1 MVMAPQIHA
10 TALVAPGAEIAADVR
25 IGPYCVVDGRVRI
38 GKGSVLHAFVRL
50 CDFVEVGEGC
60 ELCEHVTLGREPQDF
75 GFRHEESWVRIGSGV
90 VLRENVTVH
99 RATGEG
105 NATRVGDGAYLME
118 GVHVGHNVQVG
129 PGVVMASKAGIAGYV
144 EIGEKTV
151 VGGMVGI
158 HQFVKVGRYC
168 MLGGASKIVR
178 DVPPFA
184 LVDGRPARMFGINK
198 VGLRRHG
205 FGGEA
210 RRHVLSLYQSLYQSG
225 LPLRQALEKIKA
237 SLTPEDALGREIVAF
252 AEGARRGLVPWG
264 RRHDGGDHD

>member
-1 MVMAPQIHA
+1 MAPQIHA
-10 TALVAPGAEIAADVR
+10 TALVAPGAEIADDVR

-38 GKGSVLHAFVRL
+38 GGGTVLHAFVSL

-60 ELCEHVTLGREPQDF
+60 ELCEHVTLGRDPQDF

-129 PGVVMASKAGIAGYV
+129 PGVVMASKAGLAGYV

-158 HQFVKVGRYC
+158 HQFVKVGRFC

-184 LVDGRPARMFGINK
+184 LVDGRPARFFGINK
-198 VGLRRHG
+198 VGLRRNG
-205 FGGEA
+205 FDGDA
-210 RRHVLSLYQSLYQSG
+210 RRHVVRIYRALYRSG
-225 LPLRQALEKIKA
+225 LPLRQALDQVRQN
-237 SLTPEDALGREIVAF
+237 LTPDDVLGREIVAF
-252 AEGARRGLVPWG
+252 AEASHRGLVPWARSG
-264 RRHDGGDHD
+264 GAGAEHD

>member
-1 MVMAPQIHA
+1 MATRIHP
-10 TALVAPGAEIAADVR
+10 TALVAPEAEIADDVC

-38 GKGSVLHAFVRL
+38 GRGSTLRAFVRL
-50 CDFVEVGEGC
+50 CDFVEIGEGC

-75 GFRHEESWVRIGSGV
+75 GFKHEETWVLIGPRV

-105 NATRVGDGAYLME
+105 NATRIGEGAYLME

-129 PGVVMASKAGIAGYV
+129 SGVVMASKAGLAGYV

-158 HQFVKVGRYC
+158 HQFVKVGRFC
-168 MLGGASKIVR
+168 MLGGASKIVK

-184 LVDGRPARMFGINK
+184 LVDGRPARLFGINK
-198 VGLRRHG
+198 VGLRRNG
-205 FGGEA
+205 FDGDA
-210 RRHVLSLYQSLYQSG
+210 RRHVLRLYRALYRSG
-225 LPLRQALEKIKA
+225 LPFREALDQMERTMA
-237 SLTPEDALGREIVAF
+237 PEDALGREIVAF
-252 AEGARRGLVPWG
+252 ARGSHRGLVSWARG
-264 RRHDGGDHD
+264 NGVGSEHD